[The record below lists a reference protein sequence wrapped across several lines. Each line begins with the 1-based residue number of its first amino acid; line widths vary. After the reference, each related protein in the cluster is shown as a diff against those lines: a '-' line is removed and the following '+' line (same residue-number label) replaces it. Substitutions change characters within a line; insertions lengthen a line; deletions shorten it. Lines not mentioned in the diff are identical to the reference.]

1 MVMVGCCSNVVF
13 LELLIKYDQGAGN
26 LVTFGQFLFIAVE
39 GFIFALDFGRKK
51 PVIPIKQYM
60 ILVAFF
66 FTVSVTN
73 NYCFYFDI
81 PMPLHMIFRAPLKK
95 ILLGSK
101 RQALLPLHIKN
112 KLLYTFGLLEYK
124 FSKYIS
130 IFMIS
135 AGIFLCTLLSAQD
148 VNTSGTDEDDTSVS
162 YKYLTWA
169 TGLGLL
175 MFALFLSAR
184 MGIYQEV
191 LYSKYGKHPR
201 EALFFSH
208 ALPLVGFLFVGKD
221 IVHHGAILSQS
232 APVTVY
238 GDITIPVMWAYL
250 LGNVITQYVC
260 IRGVFI
266 LPRSAPLV
274 VTLVVTLRK
283 FVSLVFSIWFFQN
296 PFTVGHWC
304 GTFLVFSGVLLFTET
319 LQKARTVIFGQ
330 TKDVKKVD

>member
-1 MVMVGCCSNVVF
+1 MTPYAFFAIGMVMVGCCSNVVF

-81 PMPLHMIFRAPLKK
+81 PMPLHMIFRAGSLIANMILGVILLKK
-95 ILLGSK
+95 
-101 RQALLPLHIKN
+101 Q
-112 KLLYTFGLLEYK
+112 YK

-130 IFMIS
+130 VFMIS

-148 VNTSGTDEDDTSVS
+148 VNISGTDEDDTSVS

-266 LPRSAPLV
+266 LTTECPSLV

-296 PFTVGHWC
+296 PFTIGHWC

>member
-1 MVMVGCCSNVVF
+1 MTPYAFFAIGMVMVGCCSNVVF

-81 PMPLHMIFRAPLKK
+81 PMPLHMIFRAGSLIANMILGVILLKK
-95 ILLGSK
+95 
-101 RQALLPLHIKN
+101 Q
-112 KLLYTFGLLEYK
+112 YK

-130 IFMIS
+130 VFMIS

-148 VNTSGTDEDDTSVS
+148 VNISGTDEDDTSVS

-184 MGIYQEV
+184 MGVYQEV

-232 APVTVY
+232 AWFSLIIIGSVELTNSFAEYAEYKANLTNVAIFVIHNFPC
-238 GDITIPVMWAYL
+238 IT
-250 LGNVITQYVC
+250 NV
-260 IRGVFI
+260 
-266 LPRSAPLV
+266 LV
-274 VTLVVTLRK
+274 NSC
-283 FVSLVFSIWFFQN
+283 SL
-296 PFTVGHWC
+296 
-304 GTFLVFSGVLLFTET
+304 
-319 LQKARTVIFGQ
+319 
-330 TKDVKKVD
+330 